1 MADRMGDRTGAAGS
15 DRDLGRPDGSQTPGG
30 MPAPR
35 TDPADTGLGDGT
47 DDPTFRTSGGGASGG
62 GGAAAGRRPT
72 GDETVGDPTAAS
84 REGGLEAGAG
94 TGGLGLGDT
103 RSEAR
108 GEGAD
113 APADRGRYDPDV
125 DEGNEGLFGG
135 RAGGTGI

>member
-1 MADRMGDRTGAAGS
+1 MADRMGDRTGAAGP

-35 TDPADTGLGDGT
+35 TDPADTGVGDGT
-47 DDPTFRTSGGGASGG
+47 DDPTFRTSGRGGASGAS
-62 GGAAAGRRPT
+62 AARRPT

-103 RSEAR
+103 RTEAR
-108 GEGAD
+108 GECAQ
-113 APADRGRYDPDV
+113 APADRGRFDPEV